1 MRVIFV
7 CHVVLIC
14 NKKRIRNYST
24 VKTLIVSIYNFKQ
37 RDYVWSVS
45 KYLNFFP
52 KWGVEIQVTFLDPL
66 FYDEDCKKTWSS
78 ISNYFKAIKEYKRK
92 ECGTKECKF
101 TPYLQSVIACF
112 RVKWLPYFF
121 VKFKTLSNVLMLVST
136 SFSSKT

>member
-52 KWGVEIQVTFLDPL
+52 KWGVEIQVTFVDSL
-66 FYDEDCKKTWSS
+66 FYNEDCKKPEARLVITLRLLK
-78 ISNYFKAIKEYKRK
+78 N
-92 ECGTKECKF
+92 TKERNAE
-101 TPYLQSVIACF
+101 QRNAN
-112 RVKWLPYFF
+112 LPPICN
-121 VKFKTLSNVLMLVST
+121 L
-136 SFSSKT
+136 

>member
-52 KWGVEIQVTFLDPL
+52 K
-66 FYDEDCKKTWSS
+66 
-78 ISNYFKAIKEYKRK
+78 
-92 ECGTKECKF
+92 
-101 TPYLQSVIACF
+101 
-112 RVKWLPYFF
+112 
-121 VKFKTLSNVLMLVST
+121 
-136 SFSSKT
+136 